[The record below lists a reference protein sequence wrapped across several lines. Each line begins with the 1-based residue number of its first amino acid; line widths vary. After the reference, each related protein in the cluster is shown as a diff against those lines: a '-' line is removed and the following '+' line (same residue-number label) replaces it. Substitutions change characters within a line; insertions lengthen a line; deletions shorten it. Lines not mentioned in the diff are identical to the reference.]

1 MKEKVKSGLLASL
14 IIVSLIQSYFLIYRM
29 PGANSV
35 VNSEAGYVQAEDIG
49 PRSSIESL
57 IFPDKMVVHL
67 SNNQHTVFY
76 PSSSEYTTVYD
87 QLRKSSFSQFRR
99 LSVQSMDWNQ
109 IRSDEGIELMF
120 NSGIPVSLLERSMRI
135 NPDSLFEGDAVNR
148 VWIYTAPDDRTARA
162 FFFSASGD
170 VVYEATDITLKA
182 DDISRSVALGTGG
195 VGYQYTATGYY
206 LPKAAIEAP
215 RVTLK
220 LDSLTTEQMQRNL
233 FFDPGATRNINEEN
247 GTEIYTDSKRS
258 LQVDTR
264 QRWMTYTDP
273 TAPTSGT
280 NNVSDNVLSAVDF
293 VNQHGGWPGMYTLS
307 MGTNNTDKNGFVFR
321 QYYRNYPI
329 METDSF
335 KFGYM
340 RLGVERNTVSTYE
353 RSMLYL
359 AAIHTETKTNTS
371 SSGAASANGAAG
383 PGSNAATP
391 TQQLPAGQELLNMIK
406 TQIPAGKQIADLS
419 PVYRPTLGNGIVTLT
434 PVWMAKLQDG
444 STQFL
449 IFKK

>member
-1 MKEKVKSGLLASL
+1 MKEKLKSGMLAAL
-14 IIVSLIQSYFLIYRM
+14 IVVSLIQSYFLIYRM

-49 PRSSIESL
+49 PRSSIENL
-57 IFPDKMVVHL
+57 IFPDKMIVHMGG
-67 SNNQHTVFY
+67 NRHTLFY
-76 PSSSEYTTVYD
+76 PSSSEYTSIYNQV
-87 QLRKSSFSQFRR
+87 RKSSFGQFRR

-109 IRSDEGIELMF
+109 IRNDQGIELLF
-120 NSGIPVSLLERSMRI
+120 SSGIPVSLLERSMRI

-148 VWIYTAPDDRTARA
+148 IWLYTAPDDRTTRA

-170 VVYEATDITLKA
+170 VVYEATDMELKA
-182 DDISRSVALGTGG
+182 DDISRSVQLGTNGIS
-195 VGYQYTATGYY
+195 YQYTAAGYY
-206 LPKAAIEAP
+206 LPRTTIAAAT
-215 RVTLK
+215 VTLK

-264 QRWMTYTDP
+264 QRWMIYTDP

-293 VNQHGGWPGMYTLS
+293 VNQHGGWPGTYTLS
-307 MGTNNTDKNGFVFR
+307 MGTGNSDKNGFVFR
-321 QYYRNYPI
+321 QYYGSYPI
-329 METDSF
+329 IETDQF
-335 KFGYM
+335 KFGYI
-340 RLGVERNTVSTYE
+340 RLAVERNTVSTYE

-359 AAIHTETKTNTS
+359 ASNQTVQKS
-371 SSGAASANGAAG
+371 SNKAASANGNEDTG
-383 PGSNAATP
+383 IHSIV
-391 TQQLPAGQELLNMIK
+391 QIRQLPAGQQLLQMIK
-406 TQIPAGKQIADLS
+406 LQIPASKQIVDLS
-419 PVYRPTLGNGIVTLT
+419 PVYRPSLGNGVIVLT

-449 IFKK
+449 TVNE